1 VAQEGRAGSRQT
13 QSREGLRFA
22 NQETQWNLRELAMM
36 VSLDL
41 TSLQPTNISTPI
53 TRNVY
58 SCDFVTEMVA
68 WASAPCA
75 TLDNSS
81 A

>member
-1 VAQEGRAGSRQT
+1 VEH
-13 QSREGLRFA
+13 
-22 NQETQWNLRELAMM
+22 RELAMM

-41 TSLQPTNISTPI
+41 INLQPTNISTLI
-53 TRNVY
+53 TRDVY

-68 WASAPCA
+68 RASAPCA
-75 TLDNSS
+75 ALDNSS